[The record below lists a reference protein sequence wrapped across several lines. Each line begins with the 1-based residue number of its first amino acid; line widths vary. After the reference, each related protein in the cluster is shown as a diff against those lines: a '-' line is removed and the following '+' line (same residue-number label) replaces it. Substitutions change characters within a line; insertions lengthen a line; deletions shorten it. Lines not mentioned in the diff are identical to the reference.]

1 MNRLLPVGMALG
13 LSACATTQAPAPVSS
28 APAPCP
34 APVTVP
40 GNVVVRLFDGVL
52 TLPAGYVF
60 DGNALGKKT
69 LFQGESGA
77 LRMGPRTEL
86 KTGYLDYAR
95 KRGGLGP
102 EVRPSG
108 NVRADSTNTE
118 ALNILHN
125 RRDAINFA
133 VSSGES
139 PFGVRGTPNSSQNS
153 ARATRVEV
161 SNCPYSFA
169 DINPRLV
176 ES

>member
-1 MNRLLPVGMALG
+1 MRAVLVAGMAVL
-13 LSACATTQAPAPVSS
+13 LTACATTQAPAPVSN

-95 KRGGLGP
+95 ATLKARELRCGLEILRHGGDEPPLWLLLGK
-102 EVRPSG
+102 
-108 NVRADSTNTE
+108 THY
-118 ALNILHN
+118 ALIYDQDPA
-125 RRDAINFA
+125 RVPAIIDGYCA
-133 VSSGES
+133 SLSKA
-139 PFGVRGTPNSSQNS
+139 PTP
-153 ARATRVEV
+153 
-161 SNCPYSFA
+161 P
-169 DINPRLV
+169 
-176 ES
+176 

>member
-95 KRGGLGP
+95 ATLKARELRCGLEILRHGTDDP
-102 EVRPSG
+102 PLWLLLGKTHYALIYDQNAARVPAIIDGYCASLP
-108 NVRADSTNTE
+108 RA
-118 ALNILHN
+118 A
-125 RRDAINFA
+125 
-133 VSSGES
+133 
-139 PFGVRGTPNSSQNS
+139 PP
-153 ARATRVEV
+153 
-161 SNCPYSFA
+161 
-169 DINPRLV
+169 
-176 ES
+176 